1 MLVAIKTVID
11 LPDDDPFA
19 KNLDRLLKEFKG
31 YIEPHYFIE
40 ECEFEHGENEQ
51 REGQAV

>member
-11 LPDDDPFA
+11 LPDDDPFT
-19 KNLDRLLKEFKG
+19 KNLDWLLKEFKG

-40 ECEFEHGENEQ
+40 ECEFEHGEIEQ
-51 REGQAV
+51 RKRQAL